1 MDDLIFGII
10 ISFTLILSLQA
21 ALLHF
26 RGNILHTLVMAVMCL
41 LSCIHQSHVSYN
53 TVKYSILNT
62 SLSGVCLQLLCEIVT
77 SDQEFEGSASLS

>member
-41 LSCIHQSHVSYN
+41 LSCIHQSHVSY
-53 TVKYSILNT
+53 L
-62 SLSGVCLQLLCEIVT
+62 
-77 SDQEFEGSASLS
+77 